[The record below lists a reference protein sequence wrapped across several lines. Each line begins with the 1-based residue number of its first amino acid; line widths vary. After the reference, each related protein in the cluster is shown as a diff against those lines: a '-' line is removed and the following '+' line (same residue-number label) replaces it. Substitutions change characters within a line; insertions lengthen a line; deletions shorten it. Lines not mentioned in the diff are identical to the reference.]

1 MSSKVWNG
9 GFKSSDLHGVDIW
22 FADRVLPV
30 DISLARYHKILFVI
44 VLAALISFCH
54 KVVRFPCDGEPYWSS
69 LLDYLSF
76 SSVNN
81 WASNFRNLFKPI
93 YPSFFA
99 GVWSG
104 CNNYRQLYNVTV
116 LKYEMTTISA
126 YQLSS
131 WNPTQS
137 DWNLQQCAIAV
148 TVVVIVAAQKAFIC
162 RVNPLAL

>member
-44 VLAALISFCH
+44 VLATLISFCH
-54 KVVRFPCDGEPYWSS
+54 EVVRVRNGEPYRSS

-76 SSVNN
+76 SSINH

-93 YPSFFA
+93 SPSFFA
-99 GVWSG
+99 GVWSS